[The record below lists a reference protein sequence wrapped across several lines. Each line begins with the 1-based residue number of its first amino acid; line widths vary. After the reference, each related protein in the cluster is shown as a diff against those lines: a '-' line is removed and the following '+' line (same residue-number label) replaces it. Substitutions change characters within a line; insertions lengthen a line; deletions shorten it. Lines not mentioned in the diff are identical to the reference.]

1 MILPE
6 KSVLEN
12 RRHSTAYVP
21 YSFYEWS
28 PPRYFIDM
36 PMHWHSEI
44 EINYVVKGRG
54 EFICNGE
61 RSLVG
66 EGGLLFIS
74 PNMIHAAYPC
84 EDSELFYYALV
95 FSPAM
100 LGAGGHDRCAMESL
114 RPLLGGGRRPEPFLS
129 TEAANYPGLAAC
141 ARQIFSCAKGE
152 VPHGDLL
159 LKSELLR
166 FLWLLETDGS
176 LLRPQ
181 KENGPDY
188 GEAIRP
194 ALEYM
199 TGHYRENISIEDLA
213 RLTHLSKSYFM
224 GCFKKAAGISA
235 IEYLNHLRIHA
246 ACEALSATKKPVS
259 EIAFGCGY
267 ENLSNFNRQFKKTMG
282 CSPNEFRKKSIRS
295 PYIRTGA

>member
-12 RRHSTAYVP
+12 RR
-21 YSFYEWS
+21 
-28 PPRYFIDM
+28 
-36 PMHWHSEI
+36 HSEI

-66 EGGLLFIS
+66 EGG
-74 PNMIHAAYPC
+74 
-84 EDSELFYYALV
+84 
-95 FSPAM
+95 
-100 LGAGGHDRCAMESL
+100 
-114 RPLLGGGRRPEPFLS
+114 RRSEPFLPPQ
-129 TEAANYPGLAAC
+129 AANYPGLIAC
-141 ARQIFSCAKGE
+141 ARQIFTCAKGE
-152 VPHGDLL
+152 VPHGELL

-188 GEAIRP
+188 GETIRP

-213 RLTHLSKSYFM
+213 RLGNRLW
-224 GCFKKAAGISA
+224 
-235 IEYLNHLRIHA
+235 LRLRKPLQFQPAVQKDHGLLPHRIPKEKHPQPIHKDG
-246 ACEALSATKKPVS
+246 SVK
-259 EIAFGCGY
+259 
-267 ENLSNFNRQFKKTMG
+267 
-282 CSPNEFRKKSIRS
+282 
-295 PYIRTGA
+295 